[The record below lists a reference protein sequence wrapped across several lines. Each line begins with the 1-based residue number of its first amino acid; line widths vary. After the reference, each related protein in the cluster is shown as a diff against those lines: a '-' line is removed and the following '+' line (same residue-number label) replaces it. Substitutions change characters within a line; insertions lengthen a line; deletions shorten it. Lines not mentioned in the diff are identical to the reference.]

1 MADQK
6 EDGGDYDDQ
15 LDARASFK
23 KSPRTLSSLST
34 LPSTGGHCLQ
44 TKADTDTDT
53 DTEIFDKRTS
63 AFDNV
68 NPYLQVLKSN
78 IRRLRK
84 RLSRIKKTETVLAKG
99 SKKDKER
106 IQSEQYLAIEDK
118 SKITVSIELLETL
131 RETMADI
138 ASKASKAP
146 QDPQDIV
153 DNPNASSMAG
163 QKGIEEKIQTDVS
176 LLKSVIKLF
185 AAHQLLL
192 SPKSGLDGTLAECR
206 ETLSSICQSFVSCL
220 DESVDSNE
228 RLMVQAKR
236 LFEG

>member
-6 EDGGDYDDQ
+6 EDRGDYDDQ
-15 LDARASFK
+15 PDARTSFK

-53 DTEIFDKRTS
+53 EIFDKRTS
-63 AFDNV
+63 AIDNV

-84 RLSRIKKTETVLAKG
+84 RLSRIKKTEAILAKG
-99 SKKDKER
+99 SKKDKEK
-106 IQSEQYLAIEDK
+106 IQTEQYLAIEDK

-138 ASKASKAP
+138 ASKTPMS
-146 QDPQDIV
+146 
-153 DNPNASSMAG
+153 
-163 QKGIEEKIQTDVS
+163 
-176 LLKSVIKLF
+176 
-185 AAHQLLL
+185 
-192 SPKSGLDGTLAECR
+192 
-206 ETLSSICQSFVSCL
+206 
-220 DESVDSNE
+220 
-228 RLMVQAKR
+228 
-236 LFEG
+236 